1 MEYEAFN
8 YVGASFFGVPLI
20 AITVGLLVIL
30 SGLGAAAV
38 YKFAYRG
45 QRPVLL
51 VSSWALVA
59 LLFSAALIGQLS
71 APNLHEQKDQW
82 TSDFTQKLNSHY
94 GLELSP
100 EQGAFLSNFN
110 DFPNEDTVYGPT
122 LRLLTGDEPQEF
134 TSLVLAKSGERVDLL
149 QLVGAD
155 YVPVEKPKA

>member
-8 YVGASFFGVPLI
+8 YIGASFFGVPLI

-59 LLFSAALIGQLS
+59 LLFSIALIGQLS
-71 APNLHEQKDQW
+71 SPNAQEQKNQW

-100 EQGAFLSNFN
+100 EQGAFLSSFN
-110 DFPNEDTVYGPT
+110 DFPNEDTAYGPT
-122 LRLLTGDEPQEF
+122 LRLSTGDEPQEF